1 MCVSTRGVARE
12 DVQRTQQ
19 ATTHHQPLRL
29 HQPKLEM
36 PNSSLH
42 CHLSPQ
48 LGGTSPATS
57 PRASASP
64 RTLAMLREGRSASL
78 KPFLS
83 ISRLS
88 PGGTLLANRL
98 GRLVARCRRWAKRR
112 AGGKLLPRGVAQEEG
127 EVGGAPCEPAAFPLP
142 ALAMC
147 VCLVLQ
153 PCCTSVARARGEG
166 RKSLFTQTANRL
178 GNNAGKEVSRLS
190 V

>member
-1 MCVSTRGVARE
+1 MLLCHVRISPSTRGGRARE
-12 DVQRTQQ
+12 GVQRTQQ

-29 HQPKLEM
+29 HRPKLGGAQLFF
-36 PNSSLH
+36 PAP
-42 CHLSPQ
+42 HLSPE

-64 RTLAMLREGRSASL
+64 RTLAMPREGRSAAP

-83 ISRLS
+83 ISRLP
-88 PGGTLLANRL
+88 PGGSLSRSHW
-98 GRLVARCRRWAKRR
+98 GRLAARCRRWAKRR

-147 VCLVLQ
+147 VCVSCVTAMLHIGGQ
-153 PCCTSVARARGEG
+153 SEGRGEEKPVYTDCKPPG
-166 RKSLFTQTANRL
+166 
-178 GNNAGKEVSRLS
+178 E
-190 V
+190 